1 MERIDLWKYSEEIIL
16 VKQYWLNKKSIVVKD
31 ILNTNQIKINQRIPE
46 QKYISIFELIFII
59 FFFFIFKKDFTIRI
73 KGTLKSINWGL

>member
-59 FFFFIFKKDFTIRI
+59 FSFFIFKKDFTIRI

>member
-59 FFFFIFKKDFTIRI
+59 FFFHFQERFY
-73 KGTLKSINWGL
+73 N